1 MNISDLHRRLLVK
14 KGFPTEFI
22 FTVKTD
28 NAGTSGTNQFTLPT
42 TGSDFDCIVNWGD
55 GTSDAYVG
63 TMGSPTHT
71 YPSVGTY
78 EIKISGVFPRIFF
91 NNAGD
96 RQKIIEIK
104 NLGVYAGGSISQFSA
119 FRGCG
124 NLIIN
129 TPTLGFFGNVTFFND
144 AWRSC
149 TSLTSFPLL
158 DVSSG
163 TFFNSAWFGCSS
175 LTSFPLLNVSSGTN
189 FSESWRI
196 CTSLTSFP
204 LLDTSSG
211 TSFANAWN
219 GCSSLTS
226 FPLLDTSSGT
236 NFQQAW
242 QSCTSLTSFPLLN
255 VSSGTNFSESWRICT
270 SLTSFPLLDV
280 SSGTS
285 FFRAWLGCSSLTS
298 FPLLDTSSGTN
309 FQEAWQ
315 SCTSLTSFPLLD
327 VSSGTNFNSA
337 WRSCTSLTT
346 FPPNMFDTVTAIN
359 FTNAFL
365 STALNETS
373 IDNILVSI
381 NTANTSGG
389 TFTQSGGSAPSVA
402 TGRPAIDALRARG
415 WTVTVTG
422 GY

>member
-1 MNISDLHRRLLVK
+1 MNISDLQRRVLVK
-14 KGFPTEFI
+14 RGLPTEFI

-28 NAGTSGTNQFTLPT
+28 NAGTSATNQFTLPT
-42 TGSDFDCIVNWGD
+42 TGSGFNCIVEWGD
-55 GTSDAYVG
+55 GTSDAYTG

-91 NNAGD
+91 NNGGD
-96 RQKIIEIK
+96 RLKIIEIK
-104 NLGVYAGGSISQFSA
+104 NLGVYAGGATLQTSA
-119 FRGCG
+119 FNGCT
-124 NLIIN
+124 NLIIDS
-129 TPTLGFFGNVTFFND
+129 PTLGFFGNVTGFAN
-144 AWRSC
+144 AWFGC

-163 TFFNSAWFGCSS
+163 TGFNATWQ
-175 LTSFPLLNVSSGTN
+175 N
-189 FSESWRI
+189 
-196 CTSLTSFP
+196 
-204 LLDTSSG
+204 
-211 TSFANAWN
+211 
-219 GCSSLTS
+219 CSSLTS
-226 FPLLDTSSGT
+226 FPLLDVSSGINFAGAWRNCTSLTSFSLLDVSNST
-236 NFQQAW
+236 NFQNAW
-242 QSCTSLTSFPLLN
+242 RDCTSLTSFPLLN
-255 VSSGTNFSESWRICT
+255 VSSGTIFFGAWQSCS

-285 FFRAWLGCSSLTS
+285 F
-298 FPLLDTSSGTN
+298 
-309 FQEAWQ
+309 QQAWQ
-315 SCTSLTSFPLLD
+315 SCS
-327 VSSGTNFNSA
+327 
-337 WRSCTSLTT
+337 SLTT
-346 FPPNMFDTVTAIN
+346 FPPNMFDTVTATN
-359 FTNAFL
+359 FTNAFT

-402 TGRPAIDALRARG
+402 TGRPAIDALRSRG

>member
-1 MNISDLHRRLLVK
+1 MMTRWYSGLPYVQPISE
-14 KGFPTEFI
+14 EFI

-96 RQKIIEIK
+96 RLKIIEIK
-104 NLGVYAGGSISQFSA
+104 NLGVYAGGSVIQFNA
-119 FRGCG
+119 FNGCT
-124 NLIIN
+124 NLIIDS
-129 TPTLGFFGNVTFFND
+129 PTLGFFGNVTSFQN
-144 AWRSC
+144 AW
-149 TSLTSFPLL
+149 
-158 DVSSG
+158 V
-163 TFFNSAWFGCSS
+163 NCSS

-189 FSESWRI
+189 FQS
-196 CTSLTSFP
+196 
-204 LLDTSSG
+204 
-211 TSFANAWN
+211 AWF

-226 FPLLDTSSGT
+226 FPLLDVSSGT
-236 NFQQAW
+236 NFQTAW
-242 QSCTSLTSFPLLN
+242 FLCSSLTSFPLLN
-255 VSSGTNFSESWRICT
+255 VSSGTNFQQ
-270 SLTSFPLLDV
+270 
-280 SSGTS
+280 
-285 FFRAWLGCSSLTS
+285 AWQACSSLTS
-298 FPLLDTSSGTN
+298 FPLLN
-309 FQEAWQ
+309 
-315 SCTSLTSFPLLD
+315 
-327 VSSGTNFNSA
+327 VSSGTNFFSA
-337 WRSCTSLTT
+337 WRNCTSLTS
-346 FPPNMFDTVTAIN
+346 FPPNMFDTVTATN
-359 FTNAFL
+359 FGNAFT
-365 STALNETS
+365 STALNQTS

-389 TFTQSGGSAPSVA
+389 TFNQSGGSAPSVA
-402 TGRPAIDALRARG
+402 TGRPAIDALRSRG